1 MQLPTE
7 PAAYEVELTIIVVS
21 YNTKDLTLEALRSLF
36 RHPPPV
42 SFEVIVVDNASPD
55 ASGQALADFG
65 EKITLLR
72 LDENIGFAAANN
84 LAAQQ
89 AKGRRILLLN
99 PDTITLEFSHRNLWR
114 FAETEPRRGIWGGR
128 TLFADGALNPTS
140 CWSKMSIWTLT
151 CAALGLTH
159 LFPASRLFSSES
171 FGDWQRDRIA
181 DVDIVTGCF
190 LLIDTKLW
198 RALGG
203 FDPTFFM
210 YAEEAD
216 LCLRAR
222 DLGARPG
229 ISPDA
234 EIVHFGGMSE
244 PTGADKIVKTA
255 RGKVTLMRKHWSPVS
270 YAIGR
275 FLLVVWA
282 WLRWMGS
289 AFVSG
294 RRDAPGTAREK
305 WSTVWS
311 RRREWLRGYPDVER
325 GQA

>member
-1 MQLPTE
+1 MDPPTE
-7 PAAYEVELTIIVVS
+7 HSAHEVELTIIVVS

-36 RHPPPV
+36 HHPPPV
-42 SFEVIVVDNASPD
+42 SFEVIAVDNASPD
-55 ASGQALADFG
+55 DSAEALAEFDQ
-65 EKITLLR
+65 EVTLLR

-84 LAAQQ
+84 LAAEK
-89 AKGRRILLLN
+89 ARGRRILLLN

-114 FAETEPRRGIWGGR
+114 FAEAEPHRGIWGGR
-128 TLFADGALNPTS
+128 TLFASGALNPTS
-140 CWSKMSIWTLT
+140 CWSKMTIWTLS
-151 CAALGLTH
+151 CAAFGLTH

-171 FGDWQRDRIA
+171 FGDWQRDRVA

-222 DLGARPG
+222 RRGARPG
-229 ISPDA
+229 ITPDA

-244 PTGADKIVKTA
+244 PTGADKIVKTV
-255 RGKVTLMRKHWSPVS
+255 RGKVTLMRKHWSPVG
-270 YAIGR
+270 YVIGR
-275 FLLVVWA
+275 LLLLVWA
-282 WLRWMGS
+282 WLRWIGS
-289 AFVSG
+289 VFLSG

-305 WSTVWS
+305 WSNVWS

-325 GQA
+325 G